1 MAKKKN
7 EEYSDDDQGYGD
19 EPNFDDPK
27 GFVDDVSDEGTS
39 KNLTCWQRNHIFH
52 NHTLTPCFI
61 YIYYAYVV
69 ALICV

>member
-27 GFVDDVSDEGTS
+27 GYVDDVSDEGTC
-39 KNLTCWQRNHIFH
+39 KNLTLLPAWLQDHILH
-52 NHTLTPCFI
+52 NHTLPPESH
-61 YIYYAYVV
+61 
-69 ALICV
+69 

>member
-27 GFVDDVSDEGTS
+27 GYVDDVSDEGACKMKK
-39 KNLTCWQRNHIFH
+39 KNSYSGDGGVQMCQHGLSRPLCT
-52 NHTLTPCFI
+52 
-61 YIYYAYVV
+61 
-69 ALICV
+69 